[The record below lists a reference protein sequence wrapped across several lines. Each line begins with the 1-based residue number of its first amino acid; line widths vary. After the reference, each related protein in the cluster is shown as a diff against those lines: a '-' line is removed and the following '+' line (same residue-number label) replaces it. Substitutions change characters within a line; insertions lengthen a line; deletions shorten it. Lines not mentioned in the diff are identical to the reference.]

1 MSSWSNTIDEY
12 NNDIK
17 KSREK
22 VSDLELEKGMIQGL
36 IKEKEE
42 GINSS
47 YSKLKQ
53 LQTDINNID
62 YMLQKENNNLS
73 RAING
78 IKTHNLEKEN
88 SDSNEAVLLKEL
100 NFLLKTYKSFSCF
113 QFEKTVDGYFK
124 IMFKIIIK
132 SDKMAYITLS
142 VANAKYKGNTN

>member
-78 IKTHNLEKEN
+78 IKL
-88 SDSNEAVLLKEL
+88 
-100 NFLLKTYKSFSCF
+100 
-113 QFEKTVDGYFK
+113 
-124 IMFKIIIK
+124 
-132 SDKMAYITLS
+132 IT
-142 VANAKYKGNTN
+142 